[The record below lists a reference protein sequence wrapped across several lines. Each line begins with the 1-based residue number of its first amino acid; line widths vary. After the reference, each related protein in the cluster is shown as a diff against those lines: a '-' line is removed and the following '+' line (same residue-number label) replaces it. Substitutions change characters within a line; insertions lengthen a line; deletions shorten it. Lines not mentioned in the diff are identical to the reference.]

1 MIKQPCWLDFIN
13 WKWARDIW
21 EEKTLAERM
30 LPVDW
35 SVSNILLI
43 NELCGRAQPTVGGAI
58 PWLLFFCCLRK
69 QAEWTRKR
77 KPQAEFLHLCFSF
90 CLQLPDLSFFPS
102 IPWWQTVSCK
112 PKKSLSSTS
121 CLWSVFYQSNRM
133 QTKTTALSY
142 SYAVS
147 MPMLWH
153 VYYYFQSTI
162 TDLCG
167 ILALIKMHTPV
178 GIKMINCFTSGGL
191 A

>member
-13 WKWARDIW
+13 CKWARDIW

-58 PWLLFFCCLRK
+58 PWLLFFRCLRK

-112 PKKSLSSTS
+112 PKKAFPPQVAFGQCFIRATECKLRPLL
-121 CLWSVFYQSNRM
+121 CHI
-133 QTKTTALSY
+133 
-142 SYAVS
+142 
-147 MPMLWH
+147 PML
-153 VYYYFQSTI
+153 F
-162 TDLCG
+162 LC
-167 ILALIKMHTPV
+167 
-178 GIKMINCFTSGGL
+178 
-191 A
+191 